1 MKDTDKPVIFFTY
14 YGSKKRLLS
23 PLYSLKPININTTIE
38 ACAGSA
44 VWTINKPKYGKEILN
59 DLSVEI
65 YNLLKLMAD
74 KEKGRELVKRL
85 LKIEYSRDVFNKAL
99 EAKKNKFEN
108 ISEMDM
114 AVMSYILLT
123 QSFNATGKSWRS
135 SDNQEAYT
143 KRIASRVEYVQK
155 RLEGVEVTNK
165 NCIDLV
171 DEHRNEEDT
180 LILLDV
186 PYVKELRGA
195 KEVYNCEMSTE
206 EHQRMLDTIRDCKC
220 KIILCGYKSENSEDD
235 LYDKNLLHS
244 GWNRYLLGEIP
255 KSCQITKKKRDIA
268 KEWVWINYDLP
279 PFAKYKIN
287 KGTKNM

>member
-1 MKDTDKPVIFFTY
+1 MKDTDKPIIFYPY
-14 YGSKKRLLS
+14 YGSKKRVLR

-65 YNLLKLMAD
+65 YNLLKLMSN
-74 KEKGRELVKRL
+74 KEQGPELVKRL
-85 LKIEYSRDVFNKAL
+85 LKIEYSKEAFNKAL
-99 EAKKNKFEN
+99 EAKKSNFDN
-108 ISEMDM
+108 INEMDM
-114 AVMSYILLT
+114 AVMSYTLLT

-143 KRIASRVEYVQK
+143 ARLEKKLEDVQG

-171 DEHRNEEDT
+171 DEHRDEEDT

-220 KIILCGYKSENSEDD
+220 KIILCGYKSENGEDD
-235 LYDKNLLHS
+235 LYDRNLLHS

-268 KEWVWINYDLP
+268 KEWVWVNYDLP
-279 PFAKYKIN
+279 PYAKYEIN
-287 KGTKNM
+287 RDTKNK